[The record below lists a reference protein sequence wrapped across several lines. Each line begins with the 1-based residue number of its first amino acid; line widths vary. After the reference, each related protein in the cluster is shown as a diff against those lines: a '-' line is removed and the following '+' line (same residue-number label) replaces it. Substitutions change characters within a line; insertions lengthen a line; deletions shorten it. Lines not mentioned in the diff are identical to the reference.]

1 VISPDQILGEL
12 ADADSFSNAP
22 LKNPHVRGCDADK
35 PSVGFPI
42 CSAGGETF
50 DGSFSV
56 ELFQQVQV
64 VR

>member
-1 VISPDQILGEL
+1 MISPDQILGEL

-42 CSAGGETF
+42 CRGETF
-50 DGSFSV
+50 DASFSV